1 MLTGIFIA
9 ILAILVV
16 LLTRSIT
23 TLIHELGHAIPSLL
37 FTKEEVIICVGS
49 YENLNKSRGIKLGRL
64 RAFFTLNAFNWN
76 SGLCLHQGVTTF
88 LQRFLIIVGG
98 PLASLLVGLSMI
110 YVIKSGRIAESYVVV
125 FVFLLVS
132 ALWDFISNIIPQSK
146 PLVTHNGNIV
156 YNDGYQ
162 LQQLLEQRQLPL
174 HQQKALELSRLNKH
188 QEVLQVLQPD
198 FPNQL
203 KQAKVQEAYVTALL
217 ATKQTTDAE
226 EVFYRFFGEKDLT
239 SADWGL
245 IGAIKF
251 EQKQYDDALEAYKR
265 AVYLDFKN
273 PLLLHQKAWCYFHLG
288 AYRQAIQIFT
298 SSLMHQP
305 AFYNAFIDRAYAYI
319 KLGELPLAAQDLE
332 QALTI
337 KQDNAKTY
345 FYLGLLKKEEKKNKE
360 ALGYL
365 LKAEKMGFEHYGLDY
380 YIAEVSQFEG
390 Q

>member
-9 ILAILVV
+9 IAAILVV

-64 RAFFTLNAFNWN
+64 KAFFTLNAFNWN
-76 SGLCLHQGVTTF
+76 SGLCLHKGVTTF
-88 LQRFLIIVGG
+88 LQRFLIIIGG
-98 PLASLLVGLSMI
+98 PLASLLVGLSLI
-110 YVIKSGRIAESYVVV
+110 YIIKSGRIEETYIVV

-162 LQQLLEQRQLPL
+162 LQLLLEEQKLPA
-174 HQQKALELSRLNKH
+174 HQQEALLAFQSKEYDAVLNL
-188 QEVLQVLQPD
+188 LQADVPTQI
-198 FPNQL
+198 N
-203 KQAKVQEAYVTALL
+203 QAKVQHVYIASLL

-226 EVFYRFFGEKDLT
+226 EIFYKFFGETELN

-245 IGAIKF
+245 IGQIKF
-251 EQKQYDDALEAYKR
+251 EQNQYDDALEAYKR

-288 AYRQAIQIFT
+288 DYRQAIQIF
-298 SSLMHQP
+298 SASLSYQP
-305 AFYNAFIDRAYAYI
+305 DFYNAFIDRAYAYI
-319 KLGELPLAAQDLE
+319 KLDELALAAQDLA
-332 QALTI
+332 QAVAI
-337 KQDNAKTY
+337 NPDHAKTY

-360 ALGYL
+360 ALVYL
-365 LKAEKMGFEHYGLDY
+365 QKAEKMGFEHYGLDY

-390 Q
+390 D